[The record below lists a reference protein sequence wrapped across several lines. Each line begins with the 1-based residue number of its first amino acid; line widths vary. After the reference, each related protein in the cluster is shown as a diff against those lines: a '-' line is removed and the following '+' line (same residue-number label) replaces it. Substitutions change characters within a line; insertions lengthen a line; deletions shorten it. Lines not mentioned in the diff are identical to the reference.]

1 MADAVGKPT
10 GSATS
15 SDRHE
20 GAAGRDAAG
29 CCVGSRASIQGL
41 RIVGPAERFAPG
53 VASTQ
58 YDEIRLTLSPDGKT
72 ALWFSRNRPGGP
84 GGYDIWVSRNDGQR
98 WRPAT
103 PVPFNSPGRDFDPA
117 FSADGH
123 VVYFCSDRAGGQ
135 GGDDLYR
142 VSMGSDGRFG
152 EPVNLGPAV
161 NSAADEFAP
170 MLSPDAATLLFSSDR
185 AGGAGGHDLYVAAM
199 VRGMAQPARPL
210 PGDLNTA
217 AQEFDATFLGD
228 GRTLVFAR
236 ALDFGSAPVR
246 QFIAYERGGRY
257 DAGLA
262 LPSPERGLRRQL
274 RRDAGWLATRHL
286 DLFGAARGRC
296 RVGPVSNPLSDDAP
310 LKADVVDF
318 RRPGSSRG

>member
-1 MADAVGKPT
+1 MKALLAVMLLV
-10 GSATS
+10 
-15 SDRHE
+15 
-20 GAAGRDAAG
+20 AASPAASQ
-29 CCVGSRASIQGL
+29 SRPLQ
-41 RIVGPAERFAPG
+41 IVGPAERFAPG

-84 GGYDIWVSRNDGQR
+84 GGYDIWVSHHDGQR
-98 WRPAT
+98 WQPAT
-103 PVPFNSPGRDFDPA
+103 PVSFNTPGRDFDPA

-170 MLSPDAATLLFSSDR
+170 MLSPDGRTLLFSSDR
-185 AGGAGGHDLYVAAM
+185 AGGAGGHDLYSAAM
-199 VRGMAQPARPL
+199 IGGVAQPARPL
-210 PGDLNTA
+210 AGDLNTA

-228 GRTLVFAR
+228 GRTVVFAR

-246 QFIAYERGGRY
+246 QFIAYDHGGRY
-257 DAGLA
+257 DAGHA
-262 LPSPERGLRRQL
+262 LPSPLNEPGGDSYGAMLDGS
-274 RRDAGWLATRHL
+274 RRDTLTYSARRAGGEGL
-286 DLFGAARGRC
+286 DLYRIRY
-296 RVGPVSNPLSDDAP
+296 RMS
-310 LKADVVDF
+310 
-318 RRPGSSRG
+318 RP

>member
-1 MADAVGKPT
+1 MKALLAVMLLV
-10 GSATS
+10 
-15 SDRHE
+15 
-20 GAAGRDAAG
+20 AASPAASQ
-29 CCVGSRASIQGL
+29 SRPLQ
-41 RIVGPAERFAPG
+41 IVGPAERFAPG

-84 GGYDIWVSRNDGQR
+84 GGYDIWVSHHDGQR
-98 WRPAT
+98 WQPAT
-103 PVPFNSPGRDFDPA
+103 PVSFNTPGRDFDPA

-170 MLSPDAATLLFSSDR
+170 MLSPDGRTLLFSSDR
-185 AGGAGGHDLYVAAM
+185 AGGAGGHDLYSAAM
-199 VRGMAQPARPL
+199 IGGVAQPARPL
-210 PGDLNTA
+210 AGDLNTA

-228 GRTLVFAR
+228 GRTVVFAR
-236 ALDFGSAPVR
+236 AHDFGSAPVR
-246 QFIAYERGGRY
+246 QFIAYARGGRY
-257 DAGLA
+257 DAGHA
-262 LPSPERGLRRQL
+262 LPSPLNEASGDSYGAMLDGS
-274 RRDAGWLATRHL
+274 RRDTLTYSARRAGGEGL
-286 DLFGAARGRC
+286 DLYRIRY
-296 RVGPVSNPLSDDAP
+296 RMS
-310 LKADVVDF
+310 
-318 RRPGSSRG
+318 RP

>member
-1 MADAVGKPT
+1 MKALLAVMLLV
-10 GSATS
+10 
-15 SDRHE
+15 
-20 GAAGRDAAG
+20 AASPAASQ
-29 CCVGSRASIQGL
+29 SRPLQ
-41 RIVGPAERFAPG
+41 IVGPAERFAPG

-84 GGYDIWVSRNDGQR
+84 GGYDIWVSRHDGQR
-98 WRPAT
+98 WQPAT
-103 PVPFNSPGRDFDPA
+103 PVSFNTPGRDFDPA

-152 EPVNLGPAV
+152 EPENLGPAV

-170 MLSPDAATLLFSSDR
+170 MLSPDGRTLLFSSDR
-185 AGGAGGHDLYVAAM
+185 AGGAGGHDLYSAAM
-199 VRGMAQPARPL
+199 IGGVAQPARPL
-210 PGDLNTA
+210 AGGINTA

-228 GRTLVFAR
+228 GRTVVFAR

-246 QFIAYERGGRY
+246 QFIAYDHGGRY
-257 DAGLA
+257 DAGHA
-262 LPSPERGLRRQL
+262 LPSPLNEPAGDSYGAMLDGSQPDTLTYSARRA
-274 RRDAGWLATRHL
+274 DGAEL
-286 DLFGAARGRC
+286 DLYRIRY
-296 RVGPVSNPLSDDAP
+296 RMS
-310 LKADVVDF
+310 
-318 RRPGSSRG
+318 RP

>member
-1 MADAVGKPT
+1 MKALLAVVLLV
-10 GSATS
+10 
-15 SDRHE
+15 
-20 GAAGRDAAG
+20 AASPPAPQ
-29 CCVGSRASIQGL
+29 SRELQ
-41 RIVGPAERFAPG
+41 IVGPAERFAPG

-84 GGYDIWVSRNDGQR
+84 GGYDIWVSRHDGQR

-103 PVPFNSPGRDFDPA
+103 PVPFNTPGRDFDPA
-117 FSADGH
+117 FSADGR

-152 EPVNLGPAV
+152 EPINLGPAV

-170 MLSPDAATLLFSSDR
+170 MLSPDAGTLLFSSDR
-185 AGGAGGHDLYVAAM
+185 AGGAGGHDLYVATM
-199 VRGMAQPARPL
+199 VRGVAQRTRPL
-210 PGDLNTA
+210 AGDLNTV

-236 ALDFGSAPVR
+236 ALDFGRAPVR

-257 DAGLA
+257 DTGHA
-262 LPSPERGLRRQL
+262 LPSPLNEVSGDSYGAMLDGSQPGTLTYSARRA
-274 RRDAGWLATRHL
+274 DGAGL
-286 DLFGAARGRC
+286 DLYRIRY
-296 RVGPVSNPLSDDAP
+296 RMT
-310 LKADVVDF
+310 
-318 RRPGSSRG
+318 RP

>member
-1 MADAVGKPT
+1 MKALLAVMLLV
-10 GSATS
+10 
-15 SDRHE
+15 
-20 GAAGRDAAG
+20 AASPAASQ
-29 CCVGSRASIQGL
+29 SRPLQ
-41 RIVGPAERFAPG
+41 IVGPAERFAPG

-84 GGYDIWVSRNDGQR
+84 GGYDIWVSRHDGQR
-98 WRPAT
+98 WQPAT
-103 PVPFNSPGRDFDPA
+103 PVSFNTPGRDFDPA

-152 EPVNLGPAV
+152 EPENLGPAV

-170 MLSPDAATLLFSSDR
+170 MLSPDGRTLLFSSDR
-185 AGGAGGHDLYVAAM
+185 AGGAGGHDLYSAAM
-199 VRGMAQPARPL
+199 IGGVAQPARPL
-210 PGDLNTA
+210 AGGINTA

-228 GRTLVFAR
+228 GRTVVFAR

-246 QFIAYERGGRY
+246 QFIAYDHGGRY
-257 DAGLA
+257 DAGHA
-262 LPSPERGLRRQL
+262 LPSPLNEPAGDSYGAMLDGSQPDTLTYSARRA
-274 RRDAGWLATRHL
+274 DGAGL
-286 DLFGAARGRC
+286 DLYRIRY
-296 RVGPVSNPLSDDAP
+296 RMS
-310 LKADVVDF
+310 
-318 RRPGSSRG
+318 RP

>member
-1 MADAVGKPT
+1 MKALLAVLLLV
-10 GSATS
+10 
-15 SDRHE
+15 
-20 GAAGRDAAG
+20 AASPAASP
-29 CCVGSRASIQGL
+29 SRVLQ
-41 RIVGPAERFAPG
+41 IVGPAERFAPG

-103 PVPFNSPGRDFDPA
+103 PVPFNTPGRDFDPA
-117 FSADGH
+117 FSADGR

-161 NSAADEFAP
+161 NSVNDEFAP
-170 MLSPDAATLLFSSDR
+170 MLSPDGRTLLFSSDR
-185 AGGAGGHDLYVAAM
+185 AGGAGGHDLYSAAM
-199 VRGMAQPARPL
+199 IGGVAQPAQPL
-210 PGDLNTA
+210 PGNLNTA

-236 ALDFGSAPVR
+236 ALDFGSARVR
-246 QFIAYERGGRY
+246 QFIAYARGGRY

-262 LPSPERGLRRQL
+262 LPSP
-274 RRDAGWLATRHL
+274 
-286 DLFGAARGRC
+286 
-296 RVGPVSNPLSDDAP
+296 
-310 LKADVVDF
+310 
-318 RRPGSSRG
+318 